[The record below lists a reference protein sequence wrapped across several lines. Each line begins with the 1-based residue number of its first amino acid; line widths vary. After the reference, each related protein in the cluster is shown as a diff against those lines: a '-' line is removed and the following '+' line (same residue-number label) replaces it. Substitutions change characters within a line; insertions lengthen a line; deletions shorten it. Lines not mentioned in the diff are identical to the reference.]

1 MIRVTIPAGTP
12 GLPLASWLSRAGYSA
27 ILPCGGAGRC
37 GNCRVSLLSG
47 KLLDRDDPG
56 SALTPD
62 ENGEVRACRALLSDV
77 ETVIGI
83 PDGWD
88 APDARQTTRHYP
100 SGAFDL
106 GTTTLALRLRGEDGS
121 VFEITAPNPESM
133 FGTDVASRIT
143 AAEEKG
149 VETVRECLLE
159 RLRALLGGH
168 TVGRL
173 AVVGNPTMIHI
184 FAGVSPK
191 TIGIAP
197 FTPVFSGSKEIRG
210 ETLGL
215 PVDTVVLLPAV
226 RDAGYLGSDLVAGAY
241 ASGILNSPCPAI
253 YLDLGT
259 NGELL
264 LTTGTENGGHLYAA
278 SCAVGPCFEGAGVG
292 SGVGGI
298 PGAVSRVSKQNG
310 EWIFS
315 TVGDKPPIGI
325 TGSGLIDLFAC
336 LLESGTVANNGRLDP
351 PFTLSGRQAFADG
364 TLSEPLTTP
373 VTIDQRDVRAVQTAK
388 SAVRAGIAA
397 LLSEAWIDPDEIGC
411 VLLAGSFGLYL
422 SPSSAAAI
430 GLLPETW
437 APDAEAV
444 GNAALEGAELALL
457 SAEAREGIVTVANT
471 SHIVDLNSS
480 DAFRDAF
487 LSGLNFR

>member
-1 MIRVTIPAGTP
+1 MIRVTIPATTP
-12 GLPLASWLSRAGYSA
+12 GLPLASWLANAGYSA

-37 GNCRVSLLSG
+37 GNCRVSLLLG
-47 KLLDRDDPG
+47 KLLDRDAPDAEL
-56 SALTPD
+56 SPD
-62 ENGEVRACRALLSDV
+62 ENGEVRACRALLSDT

-83 PDGWD
+83 PDGWGV
-88 APDARQTTRHYP
+88 PDAEQTTRHYP

-121 VFEITAPNPESM
+121 VFEITAQNPQSV
-133 FGTDVASRIT
+133 FGADVASRIT
-143 AAEEKG
+143 AAEENG
-149 VETVRECLLE
+149 VEAVRERLLE
-159 RLRALLGGH
+159 RLRALLGGC

-197 FTPVFSGSKEIRG
+197 FTPVFSGSKEIPG

-215 PVDTVVLLPAV
+215 PVETVILLPAV
-226 RDAGYLGSDLVAGAY
+226 NDAGYLGSDLVAGAY
-241 ASGILNSPCPAI
+241 ASGILDSPCPAI

-298 PGAVSRVSKQNG
+298 PGAISRVYVRDG
-310 EWIFS
+310 ETIFS
-315 TVGDKPPIGI
+315 TIGDKEPIGI
-325 TGSGLIDLFAC
+325 TGSGLIDLFAL
-336 LLESGTVANNGRLDP
+336 LLENGTVARNGHLEK

-364 TLSEPLTTP
+364 TLSDVIQTP
-373 VTIDQRDVRAVQTAK
+373 VKIDQSDVRAVQTAK

-397 LLSEAWIDPDEIGC
+397 LLSEAWIDPDEIGG

-430 GLLPETW
+430 GLLPKTW
-437 APDAEAV
+437 APDARAV
-444 GNAALEGAELALL
+444 GNAALEGAEAALL
-457 SAEAREGIVTVANT
+457 SAKTREGIVTIANS

-480 DAFRDAF
+480 GAFRDAF
-487 LSGLNFR
+487 LSGLDF